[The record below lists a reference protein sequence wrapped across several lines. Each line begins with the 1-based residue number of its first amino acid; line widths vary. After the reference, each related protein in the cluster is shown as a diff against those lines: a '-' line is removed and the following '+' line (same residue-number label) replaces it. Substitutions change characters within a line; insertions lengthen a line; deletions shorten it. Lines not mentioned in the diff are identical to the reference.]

1 MDFDAVRIKVINF
14 YNNKKHI
21 LIGMTPMEASK
32 ITDEETIKK
41 INDIKKIEFENINK
55 KRNFLEIN

>member
-1 MDFDAVRIKVINF
+1 
-14 YNNKKHI
+14 
-21 LIGMTPMEASK
+21 MTPMEASK

-55 KRNFLEIN
+55 KKFF

>member
-1 MDFDAVRIKVINF
+1 
-14 YNNKKHI
+14 
-21 LIGMTPMEASK
+21 MEASK

-55 KRNFLEIN
+55 KNFFRYKCNLLIESKTNLNWEKYPNTKFC